1 MEQADQVL
9 ILHFVLTA
17 VFSFIIG
24 LELNKKK
31 EKGEA
36 GAVFFGTERTLAFVG
51 IMGFLLLKAGSAL
64 PLGYLAGFLV
74 LSALLAIFYFSN
86 ILRNE
91 RFGLTKILVAQLVY
105 LIPLLLQ
112 TQPLWF
118 ALLVIV
124 LIIMLIEIKE
134 QIKAF
139 SQRIY
144 SDEFVTLA
152 KFVVIT
158 GVILPLAPK
167 EPIVEGI
174 AISFYELW
182 LAVVAISGISYISY
196 LMQKYLF
203 PQAGVILSGILG
215 GLYSSTATTF
225 LLAKRSR
232 TAGGQAAAYA
242 AGILLATVMMLSRVL
257 VFMAL
262 FNRPMAWVMM
272 PYFGAI
278 IGGSVLVVYLI
289 YRFGGKEGLQATD
302 HQDMAKQ
309 NPLEFRMALIFA
321 GVYIV
326 FSFLTDYT
334 IKTYGSQG
342 LPVLSF
348 IVGLSDIDPFLI
360 NLYQS
365 KTEVLPMGVVMLS
378 TWQTIT
384 ANNLLK
390 MTYALIL
397 SGASTRRLL
406 ILGFALINA
415 ACIGMVFL
423 LRAGA
428 WG

>member
-1 MEQADQVL
+1 MEQVDRIL
-9 ILHFVLTA
+9 ILHFFLTA

-31 EKGEA
+31 EKGEV
-36 GAVFFGTERTLAFVG
+36 GAVFFGTERTLTFVG
-51 IMGFLLLKAGSAL
+51 IMGFLLLKAGSVV
-64 PLGYLAGFLV
+64 PFGYLAGFLV
-74 LSALLAIFYFSN
+74 LSVLLAIFYFSN

-105 LIPLLLQ
+105 LIPLLLH

-139 SQRIY
+139 SQKIY
-144 SDEFVTLA
+144 SEEFVTLA

-167 EPIVEGI
+167 EPIVEGV

-203 PQAGVILSGILG
+203 PRSGVVLSGILG

-232 TAGGQAAAYA
+232 TAGDQAGVYS
-242 AGILLATVMMLSRVL
+242 AGILLSTVMMLSRVL
-257 VFMAL
+257 VFMVL
-262 FNRPMAWVMM
+262 FNRAMAWAMI

-278 IGGSVLVVYLI
+278 IGGSVLIAYLI
-289 YRFGGKEGLQATD
+289 YRVGGKESVPETE
-302 HQDMAKQ
+302 HQEVAKQ
-309 NPLEFRMALIFA
+309 NPLEFKMALIFA

-360 NLYQS
+360 NLFQN
-365 KTEVLPMGVVMLS
+365 KTEILPMGVVMLS

-390 MTYALIL
+390 MTYALVL
-397 SGASTRRLL
+397 SGASTRRML
-406 ILGFALINA
+406 IIGFTLINA
-415 ACIGMVFL
+415 ACIGMVL
-423 LRAGA
+423 MLRAGMA
-428 WG
+428 P

>member
-1 MEQADQVL
+1 MERADQIL
-9 ILHFVLTA
+9 ILHFFLTA

-31 EKGEA
+31 EKGEV
-36 GAVFFGTERTLAFVG
+36 GAVFFGTERTLTFVG
-51 IMGFLLLKAGSAL
+51 IMGFLMLKAGGVL
-64 PLGYLAGFLV
+64 PFGYLTGFRV
-74 LSALLAIFYFSN
+74 LSVLLAIFYFSN

-105 LIPLLLQ
+105 LIPLLLH

-124 LIIMLIEIKE
+124 VIIMLIEIKD

-144 SDEFVTLA
+144 SEEFVTLA

-174 AISFYELW
+174 AVSFYELW

-196 LMQKYLF
+196 LMQKYVF

-232 TAGGQAAAYA
+232 TAGDETGVYA
-242 AGILLATVMMLSRVL
+242 AGILLSTVMMLSRVL
-257 VFMAL
+257 VFMLL

-272 PYFGAI
+272 PYFSVV
-278 IGGSVLVVYLI
+278 IGGSILIVYLI
-289 YRFGGKEGLQATD
+289 YRFGGKEGVRETGQQEA
-302 HQDMAKQ
+302 AKQ
-309 NPLEFRMALIFA
+309 NPLELRMALIFA

-326 FSFLTDYT
+326 FSFLTDFT
-334 IKTYGSQG
+334 IQTYGSRG

-360 NLYQS
+360 NLFQN
-365 KTEVLPMGVVMLS
+365 KTEILPMGVVMLS

-397 SGASTRRLL
+397 SGATTRRML
-406 ILGFALINA
+406 IISS
-415 ACIGMVFL
+415 
-423 LRAGA
+423 R
-428 WG
+428 